1 MSRRFATLA
10 DLMTG
15 RGGVHEVS
23 ARRLVPV
30 AVEDLEGVD
39 RLSSEAVLE
48 AGPSGA
54 GGDAR
59 DAAASPSRYF
69 ESHVEYVLPVASAGA
84 PPRSLHVLRLLPAIE
99 ANLRAELLPRAHAN
113 ARRGFDAMERLVLGP
128 DAGVT
133 VSNVGG
139 YQSAHDVLEPDTWSD
154 SDEEDGEEQDGEEQ
168 DGEEKDGEE
177 QDGDERLPRDAAV
190 EDVEPA
196 ASRAAIKGWGMLS
209 EVACAA
215 HDLVR
220 DRAMGERAVTR
231 DDLYGWLNCNAPGDF
246 NKLHDHGGAESWSG
260 VYYLQCRVKGEP
272 APVRGVG
279 SDSDDDSEWDE
290 AEDESGVRPR
300 AGALGLRCHVSGS
313 VSDSVSDSVSEN
325 DGGDTSDASVPYLR
339 FQPRVG
345 DLIVFRGDVLHAVE
359 SNGCAR
365 RGFWRGDLSDKDMES
380 MRMSVAFNE
389 DSAAADRKAAL
400 ALAA

>member
-30 AVEDLEGVD
+30 AVADLEGVD

-84 PPRSLHVLRLLPAIE
+84 PPRSLHVLRLLPEIE

-113 ARRGFDAMERLVLGP
+113 ARRGYDAMERLVRGP

-154 SDEEDGEEQDGEEQ
+154 SDEEDGEKQVGEEQDGEEQ
-168 DGEEKDGEE
+168 DGEE
-177 QDGDERLPRDAAV
+177 DGDKRLPRDAAV
-190 EDVEPA
+190 VDVEPA
-196 ASRAAIKGWGMLS
+196 ASRAGIKGWDMLS
-209 EVACAA
+209 EVACVA
-215 HDLVR
+215 HDRVR
-220 DRAMGERAVTR
+220 DRAIGERVVTR

-260 VYYLQCRVKGEP
+260 VYYLQCP
-272 APVRGVG
+272 APMKGLS
-279 SDSDDDSEWDE
+279 SDSDSDSEWDE
-290 AEDESGVRPR
+290 AEDERAHG
-300 AGALGLRCHVSGS
+300 AGALGLRCHASDNVYDC
-313 VSDSVSDSVSEN
+313 VSDEDG
-325 DGGDTSDASVPYLR
+325 GGDTSDAAVPYLR
-339 FQPRVG
+339 FQPRAG

-359 SNGCAR
+359 SNGWAR
-365 RGFWRGDLSDKDMES
+365 SGVWRGDPTDADMGS

-389 DSAAADRKAAL
+389 DSAAGDRKAAL
-400 ALAA
+400 ALAV

>member
-30 AVEDLEGVD
+30 AVADLEGVD

-154 SDEEDGEEQDGEEQ
+154 SDEEDDEKQVGEEQVGEEQDGEE
-168 DGEEKDGEE
+168 DGE
-177 QDGDERLPRDAAV
+177 ERLPRDAAV
-190 EDVEPA
+190 VDVEPA
-196 ASRAAIKGWGMLS
+196 GSRAGIKGWGMLS

-215 HDLVR
+215 HDRVR
-220 DRAMGERAVTR
+220 DRAMAERSVTR

-260 VYYLQCRVKGEP
+260 VYYLQCP

-279 SDSDDDSEWDE
+279 SDSDDDSEWNE
-290 AEDESGVRPR
+290 AEDERAYG

-389 DSAAADRKAAL
+389 DSAAGDRKAAL
-400 ALAA
+400 ALAV

>member
-30 AVEDLEGVD
+30 AVADLEGVD

-84 PPRSLHVLRLLPAIE
+84 PPRSLHVLRLLPEIE

-113 ARRGFDAMERLVLGP
+113 ARRGYDAMERLVRGP

-154 SDEEDGEEQDGEEQ
+154 SDEEDGEKQVGEEQDGEEQ
-168 DGEEKDGEE
+168 DGEE
-177 QDGDERLPRDAAV
+177 DGDERLPRDAAV
-190 EDVEPA
+190 VDVEPA
-196 ASRAAIKGWGMLS
+196 ASRAGIKGWDMLS
-209 EVACAA
+209 EVACVA
-215 HDLVR
+215 HDRVR
-220 DRAMGERAVTR
+220 DRAIGERVVTR

-260 VYYLQCRVKGEP
+260 VYYLQCP
-272 APVRGVG
+272 APMKGLS
-279 SDSDDDSEWDE
+279 SDSDSDSEWDE
-290 AEDESGVRPR
+290 AEDERAHG
-300 AGALGLRCHVSGS
+300 AGALGLRCHASDNVYDC
-313 VSDSVSDSVSEN
+313 VSDEDG
-325 DGGDTSDASVPYLR
+325 GGDTSDAAVPYLR
-339 FQPRVG
+339 FQPRAG

-359 SNGCAR
+359 SNGWAR
-365 RGFWRGDLSDKDMES
+365 SGVWRGDPTDADMGS

-389 DSAAADRKAAL
+389 DSAAGDRKAAL
-400 ALAA
+400 ALAV

>member
-30 AVEDLEGVD
+30 AVADLEGVD

-84 PPRSLHVLRLLPAIE
+84 PPRSLHVLRLLPEIE
-99 ANLRAELLPRAHAN
+99 ANLRAELLPR
-113 ARRGFDAMERLVLGP
+113 
-128 DAGVT
+128 
-133 VSNVGG
+133 
-139 YQSAHDVLEPDTWSD
+139 AHDVLEPDTWSD
-154 SDEEDGEEQDGEEQ
+154 SDEEDGEKQVGEEQDGEEQ
-168 DGEEKDGEE
+168 DGEE
-177 QDGDERLPRDAAV
+177 DGDERLPRDAAV
-190 EDVEPA
+190 VDVEPA
-196 ASRAAIKGWGMLS
+196 ASRAGIKGWDMLS
-209 EVACAA
+209 EVACVA
-215 HDLVR
+215 HDRVR
-220 DRAMGERAVTR
+220 DRAIGERVVTR

-260 VYYLQCRVKGEP
+260 VYYLQCP
-272 APVRGVG
+272 APMKGLS
-279 SDSDDDSEWDE
+279 SDSDSDSEWDE
-290 AEDESGVRPR
+290 AEDERAHG
-300 AGALGLRCHVSGS
+300 AGALGLRCHASDNVYDC
-313 VSDSVSDSVSEN
+313 VSDEDG
-325 DGGDTSDASVPYLR
+325 GGDTSDAAVPYLR
-339 FQPRVG
+339 FQPRAG

-359 SNGCAR
+359 SNGWAR
-365 RGFWRGDLSDKDMES
+365 SGVWRGDPTDADMGS

-400 ALAA
+400 ALAV

>member
-30 AVEDLEGVD
+30 AVADLEGVD

-84 PPRSLHVLRLLPAIE
+84 PPRSLHVLRLLPEIE

-113 ARRGFDAMERLVLGP
+113 ARRGYDAMERLVRGP

-154 SDEEDGEEQDGEEQ
+154 SDEEDGEKQVGEEQDGEEQ
-168 DGEEKDGEE
+168 DGEE
-177 QDGDERLPRDAAV
+177 DGDERLPRDAAV
-190 EDVEPA
+190 VDVEPA
-196 ASRAAIKGWGMLS
+196 ASRAGIKGWDMLS
-209 EVACAA
+209 EVACVA
-215 HDLVR
+215 HDRVR
-220 DRAMGERAVTR
+220 DRANGERAATR
-231 DDLYGWLNCNAPGDF
+231 EDLYGWLNCNAPGDF

-260 VYYLQCRVKGEP
+260 VYYLQCP
-272 APVRGVG
+272 APMKGLS
-279 SDSDDDSEWDE
+279 SDSDSDSEWDE
-290 AEDESGVRPR
+290 AEDERAHG
-300 AGALGLRCHVSGS
+300 AGALGLRCHASDNVYDC
-313 VSDSVSDSVSEN
+313 VSDEDG
-325 DGGDTSDASVPYLR
+325 GGDTSDAAVPYLR
-339 FQPRVG
+339 FQPRAG

-359 SNGCAR
+359 SNGWAR
-365 RGFWRGDLSDKDMES
+365 SGVWRGDPTDADMGS

-400 ALAA
+400 ALAV

>member
-30 AVEDLEGVD
+30 AVADLEGVD

-99 ANLRAELLPRAHAN
+99 ANLRAELLPRARAN
-113 ARRGFDAMERLVLGP
+113 ARRGYDAMERLVRGP

-154 SDEEDGEEQDGEEQ
+154 SDEEDGEKQVGEEQDGEEQ
-168 DGEEKDGEE
+168 DGEE
-177 QDGDERLPRDAAV
+177 DGDERLPRDAAV
-190 EDVEPA
+190 VDVEPA
-196 ASRAAIKGWGMLS
+196 ASRAGIKGWDMLS
-209 EVACAA
+209 EVACVA
-215 HDLVR
+215 HDRVR
-220 DRAMGERAVTR
+220 DRAIGERVVTR

-260 VYYLQCRVKGEP
+260 VYYLQCP
-272 APVRGVG
+272 APMKGLS
-279 SDSDDDSEWDE
+279 SDSDSDSECDE
-290 AEDESGVRPR
+290 AEDERAHG
-300 AGALGLRCHVSGS
+300 AGALGLRCHASDNVYDC
-313 VSDSVSDSVSEN
+313 VSDEDG
-325 DGGDTSDASVPYLR
+325 GGDTSDAAVPYLR
-339 FQPRVG
+339 FQPRAG

-359 SNGCAR
+359 SNGWAR
-365 RGFWRGDLSDKDMES
+365 SGVWRGDPTDADMGS

-400 ALAA
+400 ALAV

>member
-1 MSRRFATLA
+1 MSRRFATLV

-30 AVEDLEGVD
+30 AVADLEGVD

-113 ARRGFDAMERLVLGP
+113 ARRGYDAMERLVRGP

-154 SDEEDGEEQDGEEQ
+154 SDEEDGEEEDGKEEDGE
-168 DGEEKDGEE
+168 
-177 QDGDERLPRDAAV
+177 ERLPRDAAV
-190 EDVEPA
+190 VDVEPA
-196 ASRAAIKGWGMLS
+196 ATRACIKGWGMLS

-215 HDLVR
+215 HDRVR
-220 DRAMGERAVTR
+220 DRAMAERSVTR

-260 VYYLQCRVKGEP
+260 VYYLQC
-272 APVRGVG
+272 
-279 SDSDDDSEWDE
+279 
-290 AEDESGVRPR
+290 PR
-300 AGALGLRCHVSGS
+300 
-313 VSDSVSDSVSEN
+313 
-325 DGGDTSDASVPYLR
+325 
-339 FQPRVG
+339 
-345 DLIVFRGDVLHAVE
+345 
-359 SNGCAR
+359 
-365 RGFWRGDLSDKDMES
+365 
-380 MRMSVAFNE
+380 
-389 DSAAADRKAAL
+389 
-400 ALAA
+400 

>member
-30 AVEDLEGVD
+30 AVADLEGVD

-84 PPRSLHVLRLLPAIE
+84 PPRSLHVLRLLPEIE

-113 ARRGFDAMERLVLGP
+113 ARRGYDAMERLVRGP
-128 DAGVT
+128 DTGVT

-154 SDEEDGEEQDGEEQ
+154 SDEEDDEKQVGEEQVGEEQDGEE
-168 DGEEKDGEE
+168 
-177 QDGDERLPRDAAV
+177 DGDERLPRDAAV
-190 EDVEPA
+190 VDVEPA
-196 ASRAAIKGWGMLS
+196 ASRAGIKGWDMLS
-209 EVACAA
+209 EVACVA
-215 HDLVR
+215 HDRVR
-220 DRAMGERAVTR
+220 DRAIGERVVTR

-260 VYYLQCRVKGEP
+260 VYYLQCP
-272 APVRGVG
+272 APMKGLS
-279 SDSDDDSEWDE
+279 SDSDSDSEWDE
-290 AEDESGVRPR
+290 AEDERAHG
-300 AGALGLRCHVSGS
+300 AGALGLRCHASDNVYDC
-313 VSDSVSDSVSEN
+313 VSDEDG
-325 DGGDTSDASVPYLR
+325 GGDTSDAAVPYLR
-339 FQPRVG
+339 FQPRAG

-359 SNGCAR
+359 SNGWAR
-365 RGFWRGDLSDKDMES
+365 SGVYRGDPTDADMGS

-400 ALAA
+400 ALAV

>member
-30 AVEDLEGVD
+30 AVADLEGVD

-84 PPRSLHVLRLLPAIE
+84 PPRSLHVLRLLPEIE

-113 ARRGFDAMERLVLGP
+113 ARRGYDAMERLVRGP

-154 SDEEDGEEQDGEEQ
+154 SDEEDGEKQVGEEQDGEEQ
-168 DGEEKDGEE
+168 DGEE
-177 QDGDERLPRDAAV
+177 DGDERLPRDAAV
-190 EDVEPA
+190 VDVEPA
-196 ASRAAIKGWGMLS
+196 ASRAGIKGWDMLS
-209 EVACAA
+209 EVACVA
-215 HDLVR
+215 HDRVR
-220 DRAMGERAVTR
+220 DRAIGERVVTR

-260 VYYLQCRVKGEP
+260 VYYLQCP
-272 APVRGVG
+272 APVKGLS
-279 SDSDDDSEWDE
+279 SDSDSDSEWDE
-290 AEDESGVRPR
+290 AEDWRAHG
-300 AGALGLRCHVSGS
+300 AGALGLRCHVSDN
-313 VSDSVSDSVSEN
+313 VSDSVSD
-325 DGGDTSDASVPYLR
+325 DDGGGDTSDAAVPYLR
-339 FQPRVG
+339 FQPRAG

-359 SNGCAR
+359 SNGWAR
-365 RGFWRGDLSDKDMES
+365 SGVWRGDPTDADMGS

-400 ALAA
+400 ALAV

>member
-1 MSRRFATLA
+1 MSRRFPTLA

-99 ANLRAELLPRAHAN
+99 ANLRAELLPRARAN
-113 ARRGFDAMERLVLGP
+113 ARRGYDAMERLVRGP

-154 SDEEDGEEQDGEEQ
+154 SDEEDGEKQVGEEQDGEEQ
-168 DGEEKDGEE
+168 DGEE
-177 QDGDERLPRDAAV
+177 DGDERLPRDAAV
-190 EDVEPA
+190 VDVEPA
-196 ASRAAIKGWGMLS
+196 ASRAGIKGWDMLS
-209 EVACAA
+209 EVACVA
-215 HDLVR
+215 HDRVR
-220 DRAMGERAVTR
+220 DRAIGERVVTR

-260 VYYLQCRVKGEP
+260 VYYLQCP

-290 AEDESGVRPR
+290 AEDERAYG

-400 ALAA
+400 ALAV

>member
-30 AVEDLEGVD
+30 AVADLEGVD

-84 PPRSLHVLRLLPAIE
+84 PPRSLHVLRLLPEIE

-113 ARRGFDAMERLVLGP
+113 ARRGYDAMERLVRGP

-154 SDEEDGEEQDGEEQ
+154 SDEEDGEKQVGEEQDGEEQ
-168 DGEEKDGEE
+168 DGKE
-177 QDGDERLPRDAAV
+177 DGDERLPRDAAV
-190 EDVEPA
+190 VDVEPA
-196 ASRAAIKGWGMLS
+196 ASRAGIKGWDMLS
-209 EVACAA
+209 EVARVA
-215 HDLVR
+215 HDRVR
-220 DRAMGERAVTR
+220 DRAIGERAVTR
-231 DDLYGWLNCNAPGDF
+231 EDLYGWLNCNAPGDF

-260 VYYLQCRVKGEP
+260 VYYLQCP
-272 APVRGVG
+272 APMKGLS
-279 SDSDDDSEWDE
+279 SDSDSDSEWDE
-290 AEDESGVRPR
+290 AEDERAHG
-300 AGALGLRCHVSGS
+300 AGALGLRCHASDNVYDC
-313 VSDSVSDSVSEN
+313 VSDEDG
-325 DGGDTSDASVPYLR
+325 GGDTSDAAVPYLR
-339 FQPRVG
+339 FQPRAG

-365 RGFWRGDLSDKDMES
+365 RGFWRGDLSAADMGS

-400 ALAA
+400 ALAV

>member
-30 AVEDLEGVD
+30 AVADLEGVD

-154 SDEEDGEEQDGEEQ
+154 SDVEDGEEQDGEVEDGEEQDGEEQ
-168 DGEEKDGEE
+168 DGEE

-190 EDVEPA
+190 DDVEPA
-196 ASRAAIKGWGMLS
+196 ASRATIKGWGMLS

-260 VYYLQCRVKGEP
+260 VYYLQCP

-290 AEDESGVRPR
+290 AEDERAYG
-300 AGALGLRCHVSGS
+300 AGALGLRCHVSCH
-313 VSDSVSDSVSEN
+313 VSDSVPDSVSDD

-365 RGFWRGDLSDKDMES
+365 RGFWRGDLSAADMES

>member
-30 AVEDLEGVD
+30 AVADLEGVD

-54 GGDAR
+54 GADAR

-84 PPRSLHVLRLLPAIE
+84 PPRSLHVLRLLPEIE

-113 ARRGFDAMERLVLGP
+113 ARRGYDAMERLVRGP

-154 SDEEDGEEQDGEEQ
+154 SDEEDDEKQVGEEQVGEEQDGEE
-168 DGEEKDGEE
+168 DGE
-177 QDGDERLPRDAAV
+177 ERLPRDAAV
-190 EDVEPA
+190 VDVEPA
-196 ASRAAIKGWGMLS
+196 ASRAGIKGWGMLS
-209 EVACAA
+209 EVARVA
-215 HDLVR
+215 HDRVR
-220 DRAMGERAVTR
+220 DRANGERAATR
-231 DDLYGWLNCNAPGDF
+231 EDLYGWLNCNAPGDF

-260 VYYLQCRVKGEP
+260 VYYLQCP
-272 APVRGVG
+272 APVKGSS
-279 SDSDDDSEWDE
+279 SDSDSDSEWDE
-290 AEDESGVRPR
+290 AEDWRAHG
-300 AGALGLRCHVSGS
+300 AGALGLRCHVSDNVSGG
-313 VSDSVSDSVSEN
+313 VSDD
-325 DGGDTSDASVPYLR
+325 DGGGDTSDAAVPYLR
-339 FQPRVG
+339 FQPRAG

-359 SNGCAR
+359 SNGWAR
-365 RGFWRGDLSDKDMES
+365 SGVYRGDPTDADMGS

-400 ALAA
+400 ALAV

>member
-23 ARRLVPV
+23 GRCLVPV
-30 AVEDLEGVD
+30 AVADLEGVD

-54 GGDAR
+54 GGDAL

-99 ANLRAELLPRAHAN
+99 AHLRAELLPRARAN
-113 ARRGFDAMERLVLGP
+113 ARRGYDAMERLVRGP

-154 SDEEDGEEQDGEEQ
+154 SEEEDGEEEDGKEEV
-168 DGEEKDGEE
+168 GK
-177 QDGDERLPRDAAV
+177 ERLLRDAAV
-190 EDVEPA
+190 VDVEPA
-196 ASRAAIKGWGMLS
+196 ASRAGIKGWGMLS

-215 HDLVR
+215 HDRVR
-220 DRAMGERAVTR
+220 DRAMGERSVTR
-231 DDLYGWLNCNAPGDF
+231 DDLYGWLNCNAPGDH

-260 VYYLQCRVKGEP
+260 VYYLQCP
-272 APVRGVG
+272 APVKPAS
-279 SDSDDDSEWDE
+279 SDSDSDSEWDE
-290 AEDESGVRPR
+290 AEDER
-300 AGALGLRCHVSGS
+300 AYGTGALGLRCHVLPDG
-313 VSDSVSDSVSEN
+313 D
-325 DGGDTSDASVPYLR
+325 DGGDWSNASVPYLR

-359 SNGCAR
+359 SNGWAR
-365 RGFWRGDLSDKDMES
+365 SGFWRGDLSDGDVES

>member
-30 AVEDLEGVD
+30 AVADLEGVD

-54 GGDAR
+54 GADAR

-69 ESHVEYVLPVASAGA
+69 ESHVEYVLPVAYAGA

-99 ANLRAELLPRAHAN
+99 ANLLAELLPRAHAN

-154 SDEEDGEEQDGEEQ
+154 SDEEDDEKQVGEEQVGEEQDGEE
-168 DGEEKDGEE
+168 DGE
-177 QDGDERLPRDAAV
+177 ERLPRDAAV
-190 EDVEPA
+190 VDVEPA
-196 ASRAAIKGWGMLS
+196 ASRAGIKGWGMLS
-209 EVACAA
+209 EVARVA
-215 HDLVR
+215 HDRVR
-220 DRAMGERAVTR
+220 DRANGERAATR
-231 DDLYGWLNCNAPGDF
+231 EDLYGWLNCNAPGDF

-260 VYYLQCRVKGEP
+260 VYYLQCP
-272 APVRGVG
+272 APVRGSS

-290 AEDESGVRPR
+290 AEDERAYG
-300 AGALGLRCHVSGS
+300 AGALGLRCHVSCH
-313 VSDSVSDSVSEN
+313 VSDSVPDSVSDN

>member
-1 MSRRFATLA
+1 M
-10 DLMTG
+10 
-15 RGGVHEVS
+15 S
-23 ARRLVPV
+23 ARRPVPV
-30 AVEDLEGVD
+30 AVADLEGVD

-84 PPRSLHVLRLLPAIE
+84 PPRSLHVLRLLPEIE

-168 DGEEKDGEE
+168 DGEEQDGEEQDGEE

-190 EDVEPA
+190 DDVEPA
-196 ASRAAIKGWGMLS
+196 ASRATIKGWGMLS

-260 VYYLQCRVKGEP
+260 VYYPVPGAGERCGLGLGRRLG
-272 APVRGVG
+272 VGRGGGREGVRRRGVG
-279 SDSDDDSEWDE
+279 V
-290 AEDESGVRPR
+290 AM
-300 AGALGLRCHVSGS
+300 
-313 VSDSVSDSVSEN
+313 
-325 DGGDTSDASVPYLR
+325 
-339 FQPRVG
+339 PRVRQC
-345 DLIVFRGDVLHAVE
+345 FRQCVRQCV
-359 SNGCAR
+359 
-365 RGFWRGDLSDKDMES
+365 
-380 MRMSVAFNE
+380 
-389 DSAAADRKAAL
+389 RKRWW
-400 ALAA
+400 

>member
-30 AVEDLEGVD
+30 AVADLEGVD

-59 DAAASPSRYF
+59 DAAASPSRHF

-99 ANLRAELLPRAHAN
+99 ANLRAELLPRARAN
-113 ARRGFDAMERLVLGP
+113 ARRGYDAMERLVWGP

-154 SDEEDGEEQDGEEQ
+154 SDEEDGEEEDGKEEDGKEEDGKEEDGE
-168 DGEEKDGEE
+168 
-177 QDGDERLPRDAAV
+177 ERLPRDAAV
-190 EDVEPA
+190 VDVEPA
-196 ASRAAIKGWGMLS
+196 ATRACIKGWGMLS

-215 HDLVR
+215 HDRVR
-220 DRAMGERAVTR
+220 DRAMAERSVTR
-231 DDLYGWLNCNAPGDF
+231 DDLYGWLNCNAPGDY

-260 VYYLQCRVKGEP
+260 VYYLQCP
-272 APVRGVG
+272 APVKPAS
-279 SDSDDDSEWDE
+279 SDSDSDSEWDE
-290 AEDESGVRPR
+290 AEDERAFG
-300 AGALGLRCHVSGS
+300 AGALGLRCHVLP
-313 VSDSVSDSVSEN
+313 DDASE
-325 DGGDTSDASVPYLR
+325 GGDWSDGDWSNASVPYLR

-359 SNGCAR
+359 SNGWAR
-365 RGFWRGDLSDKDMES
+365 SGEGRGDPADADVES

>member
-30 AVEDLEGVD
+30 AVADLEGVD

-84 PPRSLHVLRLLPAIE
+84 PPRSLHVLRLLPEIE

-113 ARRGFDAMERLVLGP
+113 ARRGYDAMERLVRGP

-154 SDEEDGEEQDGEEQ
+154 SDEEDGEKQVGEEQDGEEQ
-168 DGEEKDGEE
+168 DGEE
-177 QDGDERLPRDAAV
+177 DGDERLPRDAAV
-190 EDVEPA
+190 VDVEPA
-196 ASRAAIKGWGMLS
+196 ASRAGIKGWGMLS
-209 EVACAA
+209 EVARVA
-215 HDLVR
+215 HDRVR
-220 DRAMGERAVTR
+220 DRAIGERVVTR

-260 VYYLQCRVKGEP
+260 VYYLQCP
-272 APVRGVG
+272 APMKGLS
-279 SDSDDDSEWDE
+279 SDSDSDSEWDE
-290 AEDESGVRPR
+290 AEDERAHG
-300 AGALGLRCHVSGS
+300 AGALGLRCHASDNVYDC
-313 VSDSVSDSVSEN
+313 VSDEDG
-325 DGGDTSDASVPYLR
+325 GGDTSDAAVPYLR
-339 FQPRVG
+339 FQPRAG

-359 SNGCAR
+359 SNGWAR
-365 RGFWRGDLSDKDMES
+365 SGVWRGDPTDADMGS

-400 ALAA
+400 ALAV